1 VEEATF
7 QKQCWSAHRSIRW
20 RLQCTGFAPESCAE
34 VNGRPRGLP
43 GRPGPGRAVNR
54 SGKRGKDARARLVD
68 GVMEATLTA
77 EAPPL

>member
-1 VEEATF
+1 MHGLCSGELRCA
-7 QKQCWSAHRSIRW
+7 
-20 RLQCTGFAPESCAE
+20 AE
-34 VNGRPRGLP
+34 VNGRPRVLP

-77 EAPPL
+77 EAPPLLTALRDEWLLENL